1 MALVSDVPV
10 PGCLARIIALHAD
23 WYARHWGFGL
33 PFEAKV
39 AEELGAFAQ
48 ALPHPDARLFLALG
62 DAGEVLGA
70 IALDGRARPAARIR
84 WFIVAEGAR
93 GGLGRR
99 LLAEALDFAVGRE
112 LTEIWLTT
120 FAGLDAARRLY
131 EQAGFR
137 LLAEAPATSWGVRVT
152 EQRFVLALPPPTQAR
167 HQV

>member
-1 MALVSDVPV
+1 VAVISEAPV

-39 AEELGAFAQ
+39 AAELGEFAQ
-48 ALPHPDARLFLALG
+48 ALPHPDARLFLAL
-62 DAGEVLGA
+62 DHASEVVGA
-70 IALDGRARPAARIR
+70 IALDGRDRPVARIR

-99 LLAEALDFAVGRE
+99 LLAAALDFAGKRGFAAV
-112 LTEIWLTT
+112 WLTT

-131 EQAGFR
+131 ERAGFR
-137 LLAEAPATSWGVRVT
+137 LVAEARDTSWGVRVA
-152 EQRFVLALPPPTQAR
+152 EQRFELLLPATTQAPAE
-167 HQV
+167 V